1 MAYSFLAAKKSC
13 GQAGVAVVVPLG
25 LGSLVKKLH

>member
-13 GQAGVAVVVPLG
+13 GQAAGVPHIQG
-25 LGSLVKKLH
+25 P